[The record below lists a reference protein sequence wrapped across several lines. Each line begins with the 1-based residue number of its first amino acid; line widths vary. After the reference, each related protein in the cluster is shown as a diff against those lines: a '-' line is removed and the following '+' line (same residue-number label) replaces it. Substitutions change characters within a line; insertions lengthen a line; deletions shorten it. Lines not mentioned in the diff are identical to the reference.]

1 VSHAVRVRAAEAVGF
16 SLLELLIA
24 TMVLLVVTGGA
35 LRLISPAGNAFA
47 AQPEAA
53 DLQQRLRVGV
63 DSLRHELLM
72 AGAGTY
78 TGSPVGPL
86 VYQFAP
92 ILPHAVGTLVPGSPD
107 HPDAAV
113 ITVMYVPSTPAQT
126 TTSTDLTS
134 DGAELRVRAQPGCPV
149 GDALCGFRQGMHVVI
164 FDAFGRYDVFTIAS
178 VVADAM
184 RLRHRDDRFTT
195 AYPAGSFITEL
206 VSRTFYMDASE
217 RRLYS
222 YDGFRSNLPIL
233 DNVVGLAFDYFGE
246 PSPPVLRSA
255 VVGIAAPTTTYGP
268 SPPPPMVDTT
278 GDDWGAGENCT
289 FRMSDGVQVARLA
302 DWGGGSGPGA
312 LVPIP
317 YTQVNDG
324 PWCPGVTNAAG
335 AALSMRFDADMLRV
349 RRVRVT
355 LRVQAGAEGLRG
367 ANPVGQLLFIHPG
380 PARQGGRI
388 VPDQEVRF
396 EVTPRNMNVGR

>member
-1 VSHAVRVRAAEAVGF
+1 MRAAEATGF

-35 LRLISPAGNAFA
+35 MKLVSPAGNAFA

-63 DSLRHELLM
+63 DALRRELLM
-72 AGAGTY
+72 AGAGPY

-113 ITVMYVPSTPAQT
+113 ITLMYVPSTPAQT

-134 DGAELRVRAQPGCPV
+134 EGVELRVRGQPGCPV

-164 FDAFGRYDVFTIAS
+164 FDAFGSYDVFTITS
-178 VVADAM
+178 VVGDAM
-184 RLRHRDDRFTT
+184 RLRHRDDRFAT
-195 AYPAGSFITEL
+195 ATLRARSSPSWCRARSTWMPR
-206 VSRTFYMDASE
+206 SAACTR
-217 RRLYS
+217 

-246 PSPPVLRSA
+246 PSPPVLRPAAVGSCGA
-255 VVGIAAPTTTYGP
+255 DDHLRAEPAPAHGRHDGRRLGHRGELHVPVVGRRAGSAARGL
-268 SPPPPMVDTT
+268 
-278 GDDWGAGENCT
+278 G
-289 FRMSDGVQVARLA
+289 R
-302 DWGGGSGPGA
+302 GSSAPGA

-317 YTQVNDG
+317 YTQLNDG

-335 AALSMRFDADMLRV
+335 ALLSSRFDADMLRV

-367 ANPVGQLLFIHPG
+367 ANPAGQVLFIHPG

-388 VPDQEVRF
+388 VPDQEIRF